1 MVSFELTDTQIIIA
15 YRRLIDK
22 HKLEITN
29 KCTGIRH
36 GHTLFKKKKLVLTNE
51 SGDFMPGNEVVTLY
65 LRNIHCF
72 PRWKVVK

>member
-36 GHTLFKKKKLVLTNE
+36 GHTLFREKSRVNAKKIK
-51 SGDFMPGNEVVTLY
+51 
-65 LRNIHCF
+65 
-72 PRWKVVK
+72 

>member
-29 KCTGIRH
+29 KYTGIRH
-36 GHTLFKKKKLVLTNE
+36 GHTLFKKYSLFSPVE
-51 SGDFMPGNEVVTLY
+51 S
-65 LRNIHCF
+65 
-72 PRWKVVK
+72 VKIVRIS

>member
-29 KCTGIRH
+29 KYTGIRH
-36 GHTLFKKKKLVLTNE
+36 GHTLFKKYDKYDNFVYKRSINTETGAGYEFIPKSIRDKK
-51 SGDFMPGNEVVTLY
+51 
-65 LRNIHCF
+65 
-72 PRWKVVK
+72 

>member
-29 KCTGIRH
+29 KYTGIRH
-36 GHTLFKKKKLVLTNE
+36 GHTLFKKYSLFYTVE
-51 SGDFMPGNEVVTLY
+51 SGKIV
-65 LRNIHCF
+65 RIS
-72 PRWKVVK
+72 

>member
-22 HKLEITN
+22 RKLEITN

-36 GHTLFKKKKLVLTNE
+36 GHILFKKYSLFSPVE
-51 SGDFMPGNEVVTLY
+51 SGKIVG
-65 LRNIHCF
+65 IS
-72 PRWKVVK
+72 

>member
-29 KCTGIRH
+29 KGTGIRH
-36 GHTLFKKKKLVLTNE
+36 GHTLFKKYSLFSPVE
-51 SGDFMPGNEVVTLY
+51 SGKIVG
-65 LRNIHCF
+65 IS
-72 PRWKVVK
+72 

>member
-29 KCTGIRH
+29 KYTGIRH
-36 GHTLFKKKKLVLTNE
+36 GHTLF
-51 SGDFMPGNEVVTLY
+51 
-65 LRNIHCF
+65 I
-72 PRWKVVK
+72 

>member
-36 GHTLFKKKKLVLTNE
+36 GHTLFNKYSLFSPVE
-51 SGDFMPGNEVVTLY
+51 SGKIVG
-65 LRNIHCF
+65 IS
-72 PRWKVVK
+72 

>member
-29 KCTGIRH
+29 KCTGIRL
-36 GHTLFKKKKLVLTNE
+36 LFKGMHSPL
-51 SGDFMPGNEVVTLY
+51 
-65 LRNIHCF
+65 
-72 PRWKVVK
+72 

>member
-36 GHTLFKKKKLVLTNE
+36 GHNLFKKYSLFSPVE
-51 SGDFMPGNEVVTLY
+51 SGKIVG
-65 LRNIHCF
+65 IS
-72 PRWKVVK
+72 

>member
-29 KCTGIRH
+29 KYTGIRH
-36 GHTLFKKKKLVLTNE
+36 GHTLFKKYSLFYTVE
-51 SGDFMPGNEVVTLY
+51 SGKIVG
-65 LRNIHCF
+65 IS
-72 PRWKVVK
+72 

>member
-36 GHTLFKKKKLVLTNE
+36 GHTLFKKYSLFSPVE
-51 SGDFMPGNEVVTLY
+51 SG
-65 LRNIHCF
+65 
-72 PRWKVVK
+72 K